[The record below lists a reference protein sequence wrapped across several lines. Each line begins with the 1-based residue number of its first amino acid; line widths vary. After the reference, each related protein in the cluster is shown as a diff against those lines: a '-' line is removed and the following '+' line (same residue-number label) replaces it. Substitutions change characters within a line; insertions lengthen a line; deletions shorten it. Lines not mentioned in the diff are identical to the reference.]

1 MLTSMNRTRSQIIIK
16 ETDPVRGAMVDQ
28 SEEEAV
34 QAQEDE
40 MILVEEIQ
48 DQEVLDLEMEEGIV
62 QDALLVLWII
72 EDRDLVTRSAGI

>member
-1 MLTSMNRTRSQIIIK
+1 MLVTMDRTRAQKIIK
-16 ETDPVRGAMVDQ
+16 ETDPVLGAMVDQ